1 MSVISETV
9 TVNGNT
15 YNYGLALGGAGS
27 TSYRCVK
34 VPVSGSDT
42 IKVTLRSSGSNSGST
57 TVTGPQIVVKN
68 GGMTLEN
75 ADGFAVKLHSGQG
88 NYFEN
93 CVAEYNSDDG
103 WDLYAAHGA
112 VKMVNCRADYNG
124 LCNGIRGD
132 GNGFKMG
139 GVDNKT
145 PGTAAHLDPLNH
157 VLIGC
162 TAKGN
167 YANGFDRNNQSG
179 VVTMQNCIA
188 DSDKGK
194 NYNWPLTGTLSA
206 LGYKVTFGKAI
217 IQDCTSQNGINN
229 IQGATLKG
237 NCIGF

>member
-88 NYFEN
+88 NYF
-93 CVAEYNSDDG
+93 
-103 WDLYAAHGA
+103 
-112 VKMVNCRADYNG
+112 
-124 LCNGIRGD
+124 
-132 GNGFKMG
+132 
-139 GVDNKT
+139 
-145 PGTAAHLDPLNH
+145 
-157 VLIGC
+157 
-162 TAKGN
+162 
-167 YANGFDRNNQSG
+167 
-179 VVTMQNCIA
+179 
-188 DSDKGK
+188 
-194 NYNWPLTGTLSA
+194 
-206 LGYKVTFGKAI
+206 
-217 IQDCTSQNGINN
+217 
-229 IQGATLKG
+229 
-237 NCIGF
+237 